1 MASSAASAS
10 STNILTSLPARPP
23 TPPREASHDVDVSLR
38 SVVLGR
44 SQAFDP
50 RRSLQTPPNA
60 HSPASSAVTGSN
72 PSSTR
77 MRKKVE
83 WSNHT
88 EYKDPPE
95 YRDGG
100 RLNKSSPLSAAT
112 PVSLKPIKG
121 ILKPSSPDPLS
132 SSLGVE
138 LDGKSIQPNII
149 EMLDSTIK
157 QLAGSDRDSKLD
169 AYMMLARALK
179 TSDNLP
185 DRVALQDKM
194 SLFMQFIQRDITS
207 KNETGTLDTSLVNH
221 ALTLLATFLHFP
233 AIASTLNSDFGVFII
248 DHSIRS
254 FEDAT
259 MPKDVV
265 RHLMQVVAF
274 QSFSAK
280 VMTPDRVGRLLA
292 ALHKIEDHLK
302 GKSIVMS
309 RLHIYKRLVKQ
320 SRTCMATH
328 SDWLKDMFTDM
339 LSTIRDIR
347 SQAISLGTEAGFA
360 LRSDK
365 LLFRKS
371 AEIFKATND
380 DETYI
385 DFYIKRLQ
393 GMFKEKQT
401 SSAVPQIWSVV
412 ILFLRCPL
420 DRWQYYS
427 PWLILV
433 QSAFNMTDGVT
444 KQEANNAW
452 NRYVY
457 LSLLDSK
464 MSSKAI
470 GTLCQ
475 PLLSQLRRKTSN
487 KQQDEAMKLRRV
499 VIGGV
504 CSLYYFAF
512 AQGADKYPN
521 EAIWDAAV
529 QPIMTQLIS
538 LDGKPDVPGDCMM
551 QAARMLVG
559 LLDVSTPRPSRSMD
573 RILDTTPLGPEELLP
588 IDSKWVRRNCDRVL
602 QAVGPILEK
611 KFADLA
617 NPESLVFRLWQ
628 ALVSSVGAAS
638 VKDIK
643 VSDDTAKFFACSF
656 GLLFKVWSKGLSCDD
671 GLANAKLLP
680 SVKHFVQLIVDKIGL
695 LPFTE
700 KKRSMGADNT
710 FEPVA
715 TPSQRLDKNEKTHGT
730 VRIPLHHLFSMLCP
744 TPPGCADDE
753 QLANL
758 FQSVFDPF
766 FKARN
771 NDKSRVDFARELIQ
785 LLPRNSPT
793 PFGPWLLVAEHM
805 KLSLDIRPA
814 GSASTASGTEKLLGP
829 ICRELVSLLERGL
842 TCHPNL
848 PIAHWESLFDFVSA
862 NVLQEFGDSGRAL
875 VVIEPLAKVVLD
887 NSSNSAAPSSMNI
900 QAMTMLFDSAKLPR
914 DRQALESAR
923 LRLWGAPP
931 AVGKAGSSDPFDNLY
946 RLFNHMMELFYDR
959 YADIEAHA
967 EVDAFVGAVEKF
979 FDSCLSQAGI
989 KTVSKMQPG
998 LCSWVQDE
1006 KTQLRMSDKSSIF
1019 RTLRQLWDRVCI
1031 ELTSHGRLEKKDF
1044 DQIEPLLTAAFKS
1057 KDPFILSR
1065 AADVWNAA
1073 IKDEEKVECSD
1084 SLLSIVS
1091 SLRSKVDLIVPGADP
1106 SSGGFGA
1113 QAPPFIGQLDD
1124 QSFVAI
1130 SSASS
1135 RHDSN
1140 QAAAPAVPVSK
1151 RSATRKRRMEL
1162 VPEVCEKPAK
1172 RKSAPRLRHDDSQ
1185 MRFASIAPSSP
1196 QHDESQHLT
1205 DRQKEVRERQ
1215 RENAALYPDI
1225 RPSSLAGS
1233 LEVVPKNNEGEET
1246 TKSERLARDT
1256 TPKDNTSFDE
1266 LISST
1271 PTPRRGQVLPMDDA
1285 NDPPSSPPI
1294 PRPYPLLSQIQSRS
1308 RANSSLENWEFSSP
1322 TGSPVASHQ
1331 HHTDA
1336 QDDEPASPV
1345 PTEEVVQPRT
1355 RRAATRQRRAAA
1367 KERATAKVIPS
1378 SITDDE
1384 QNGTDGQREG
1394 KTKNLPADLPA
1405 TPPQRRLALPRQ
1417 VQETPKSGE
1426 DEFVDARSNPEH
1438 SLSPHQPELS
1448 ARDGHSRNDA
1458 KDTSFALSE
1467 NEERSMMNLV
1477 VELESRRYELPITR
1491 GDSSPPKKSVPE
1503 DVEKSECIMVR
1514 GDSSSPP
1521 GPTTRRRSERPAS
1534 LVTPSTPAE
1543 ATDKEAE
1550 GRAKRKRK
1558 RGGQRHA
1565 EGRGKRRRSA
1575 EAEDAPQPED
1585 QPKANLPAP
1594 TMDRGPRR
1602 DIRMETRRSSRKR
1615 KQQTAGAADL
1625 KAGELQTDKEA
1636 VSAKRIEGPDAE
1648 DTEEELMSQLETES
1662 LAASQQNHSHADEV
1676 PCQTTNEEPTK
1687 STGSANA
1694 TLARTAEAKPRED
1707 NADGEDETLPIM
1719 ETLRSGLDQLRNAA
1733 LPRDRV
1739 YEMETVL
1746 MDLKRELY
1754 EAERRGREAKESA

>member
-10 STNILTSLPARPP
+10 STHILTSLPARPP
-23 TPPREASHDVDVSLR
+23 TPPREASHDVGVSLR
-38 SVVLGR
+38 SALLAPSR
-44 SQAFDP
+44 AFDP
-50 RRSLQTPPNA
+50 RRSLKTPPKA
-60 HSPASSAVTGSN
+60 HSPASSAATGSN
-72 PSSTR
+72 PSSTHR
-77 MRKKVE
+77 PKKVE
-83 WSNHT
+83 WSTHT

-100 RLNKSSPLSAAT
+100 RLDKSLPLSAAT
-112 PVSLKPIKG
+112 PVSLKPIKS
-121 ILKPSSPDPLS
+121 ILKPSSSPNPLA
-132 SSLGVE
+132 SSLGVQ
-138 LDGKSIQPNII
+138 LDGTAIRPNII

-185 DRVALQDKM
+185 DRVALQGKM

-207 KNETGTLDTSLVNH
+207 KSENGTLDTSLVNH
-221 ALTLLATFLHFP
+221 ALTLLATLLHFP

-320 SRTCMATH
+320 SRTCMVSH
-328 SDWLKDMFTDM
+328 SNWLKDMFTDM

-365 LLFRKS
+365 LLFRK
-371 AEIFKATND
+371 AADIFKATND

-393 GMFKEKQT
+393 GMIREKQT

-444 KQEANNAW
+444 KQEANYAW

-475 PLLSQLRRKTSN
+475 PLLSQLRRKTST
-487 KQQDEAMKLRRV
+487 KQQEEAVKLRRV

-504 CSLYYFAF
+504 CSLYYFAV
-512 AQGADKYPN
+512 AQGTDKYPN
-521 EAIWDAAV
+521 EVIWDAAI

-559 LLDVSTPRPSRSMD
+559 LLDVSTPRPGRNMD
-573 RILDTTPLGPEELLP
+573 RILDTTLLRPEELLP
-588 IDSKWVRRNCDRVL
+588 IDSKWVRRNCDKVL
-602 QAVGPILEK
+602 QAVGSILER

-617 NPESLVFRLWQ
+617 NTESLVFRLWQ

-643 VSDDTAKFFACSF
+643 VSGDTAKFFACSF
-656 GLLFKVWSKGLSCDD
+656 GLLSKVWSRGLGGGD
-671 GLANAKLLP
+671 GSANAKLLP
-680 SVKHFVQLIVDKIGL
+680 SVKHFIQLMVDKIGV

-700 KKRSMGADNT
+700 QRLSMGVTNT
-710 FEPVA
+710 FEPA
-715 TPSQRLDKNEKTHGT
+715 IPSQRLDKTEKTPGT
-730 VRIPLHHLFSMLCP
+730 VRMPLHHLFSMLCSI
-744 TPPGCADDE
+744 PPGCADDE
-753 QLANL
+753 EFANL
-758 FQSVFDPF
+758 FQSVFEPF
-766 FKARN
+766 FKVRN
-771 NDKSRVDFARELIQ
+771 NDKSRVDLARELIQ
-785 LLPRNSPT
+785 LLPRSSPT
-793 PFGPWLLVAEHM
+793 PFGPWLLAAEYM
-805 KLSLDIRPA
+805 RLSLDGSPT
-814 GSASTASGTEKLLGP
+814 GSAPGASSSEKPLGP
-829 ICRELVSLLERGL
+829 IYRELVSLLERGL
-842 TCHPNL
+842 TCHPHL
-848 PIAHWESLFDFVSA
+848 PITHWKSLFDFAST
-862 NVLQEFGDSGRAL
+862 NVLREFGDAGRAL
-875 VVIEPLAKVVLD
+875 VVIEPLARVVLD
-887 NSSNSAAPSSMNI
+887 DSSSSATPSSMTI
-900 QAMTMLFDSAKLPR
+900 QAMAMLFDSAKLPR

-931 AVGKAGSSDPFDNLY
+931 AASKAGSSDPFDNLY
-946 RLFNHMMELFYDR
+946 RLCNNIMELFYDKNI
-959 YADIEAHA
+959 DIEAHA
-967 EVDAFVGAVEKF
+967 DVDAFIGALERF
-979 FDSCLSQAGI
+979 LDRFLSQAGI
-989 KTVSKMQPG
+989 KTISKVQRG
-998 LCSWVQDE
+998 LCSWVQDD
-1006 KTQLRMSDKSSIF
+1006 KTQLRMSDKSSIC

-1057 KDPFILSR
+1057 KDSFILSR

-1073 IKDEEKVECSD
+1073 VKDEEKAECSD

-1091 SLRSKVDLIVPGADP
+1091 SLRSKVDLVVPGADP
-1106 SSGGFGA
+1106 SNGDFGA
-1113 QAPPFIGQLDD
+1113 QAPPFIGHPDD

-1140 QAAAPAVPVSK
+1140 QAAAPVVPVSK
-1151 RSATRKRRMEL
+1151 RPATRKRRMEL
-1162 VPEVCEKPAK
+1162 TQEVREKPTK
-1172 RKSAPRLRHDDSQ
+1172 RQSAPRLRHDDSQ
-1185 MRFASIAPSSP
+1185 MQFAPIAPSSP

-1205 DRQKEVRERQ
+1205 DRQKEVRDRQ

-1225 RPSSLAGS
+1225 RSGSPAGS
-1233 LEVVPKNNEGEET
+1233 LEEVAPKKSKDEEIVDGE
-1246 TKSERLARDT
+1246 RRARDT
-1256 TPKDNTSFDE
+1256 TPKHNTSFDE

-1285 NDPPSSPPI
+1285 NDPPSSPPL

-1308 RANSSLENWEFSSP
+1308 RANNSLENWEFSSP
-1322 TGSPVASHQ
+1322 TGSPATSHQ
-1331 HHTDA
+1331 RQTGAPDN
-1336 QDDEPASPV
+1336 EPAPPA
-1345 PTEEVVQPRT
+1345 PTEEVSQPRA
-1355 RRAATRQRRAAA
+1355 RRAANRQRRAIAN
-1367 KERATAKVIPS
+1367 ERVTAKVIPS

-1384 QNGTDGQREG
+1384 QSGT
-1394 KTKNLPADLPA
+1394 KTTPLLADPPA
-1405 TPPQRRLALPRQ
+1405 TPPRRHLALPSQIR
-1417 VQETPKSGE
+1417 ETPKSCE
-1426 DEFVDARSNPEH
+1426 DDFVDARSNPE
-1438 SLSPHQPELS
+1438 LSPS
-1448 ARDGHSRNDA
+1448 A

-1467 NEERSMMNLV
+1467 GEERSMMNLV
-1477 VELESRRYELPITR
+1477 VELESRRYELPITE
-1491 GDSSPPKKSVPE
+1491 GDGSPPRKSIPE
-1503 DVEKSECIMVR
+1503 DVEMNECITVMA
-1514 GDSSSPP
+1514 DSASPP
-1521 GPTTRRRSERPAS
+1521 GPTTRRRSDRSAS
-1534 LVTPSTPAE
+1534 LVIPSTPAE
-1543 ATDKEAE
+1543 AADKEAE

-1558 RGGQRHA
+1558 RGGQKHM
-1565 EGRGKRRRSA
+1565 EGRGKRMRSA
-1575 EAEDAPQPED
+1575 EAEDAWQPD
-1585 QPKANLPAP
+1585 DVPKVNSPAR
-1594 TMDRGPRR
+1594 TMDRAPRQGT
-1602 DIRMETRRSSRKR
+1602 RMETRRSSRR
-1615 KQQTAGAADL
+1615 RQQRTADASDV
-1625 KAGELQTDKEA
+1625 KARELQADEGA
-1636 VSAKRIEGPDAE
+1636 VFAKQSEGPDSE
-1648 DTEEELMSQLETES
+1648 DTEEELMSQLAAES
-1662 LAASQQNHSHADEV
+1662 LAASQQKDSHADEV
-1676 PCQTTNEEPTK
+1676 PCQIANGGPTK
-1687 STGSANA
+1687 SAGSTNA
-1694 TLARTAEAKPRED
+1694 TLARTTEAKPGEGL
-1707 NADGEDETLPIM
+1707 ADGGDGENDTLPIM

-1733 LPRDRV
+1733 LTRDRV

-1754 EAERRGREAKESA
+1754 EAERRGREERG